1 MSTILNWTRTTSGT
15 HRVARVCAPVF
26 VMTLALSAC
35 GSDGDDEGT
44 PAASGAE
51 SAGGTACLE
60 GETIDFVVPYDPGG
74 GYDAY
79 ARLLAPYLEEEMGAT
94 VVVRNQPGAG
104 GLGAIAELANATE
117 PDGTTIA
124 ILNGGAAVGGT
135 LAGSAAAT
143 SFDIKELTYLA
154 RIGPD
159 PNVAVSSATGPYQ
172 SWEDVVEADSVRFGS
187 TGVNSSDYIGAN
199 VLGAAFDLNSEVIL
213 GFDGSAENEL
223 ALIRGDTDLMTGGA
237 SSRLP
242 SINSGETTPLL
253 VMSEERLEE
262 LPDVPSV
269 LEVDGLT
276 DEGRE
281 IVEAD
286 LGRSELSRVA
296 VAPPGMS
303 EELSTCLQ
311 TAFENVITSEEVIAE
326 GAETERPVLWL
337 SGDDALELVEQT
349 LDAPE
354 AYVTLL
360 QESLQ
365 E

>member
-1 MSTILNWTRTTSGT
+1 MSTSRTGIRGASSGR
-15 HRVARVCAPVF
+15 RVVRAFAPAV
-26 VMTLALSAC
+26 VLALALSAC
-35 GSDGDDEGT
+35 GAEDEE
-44 PAASGAE
+44 PVASGE
-51 SAGGTACLE
+51 GDAGGSACLE

-117 PDGTTIA
+117 PDGHTIA

-135 LAGSAAAT
+135 LAESAAAT
-143 SFDIKELTYLA
+143 SFDIRELTFLA
-154 RIGPD
+154 RVAPD
-159 PNVAVSSATGPYQ
+159 PNVAVTSASGPYQ
-172 SWEDVVEADSVRFGS
+172 TWEDVVEADEIRFGS

-199 VLGAAFDLNSEVIL
+199 VLSAAFDLNSEVVL
-213 GFDGSAENEL
+213 GFDGSAENEV
-223 ALIRGDTDLMTGGA
+223 AVIRGDVDIMTGGL

-242 SINSGETTPLL
+242 MINSGEMTPVLA
-253 VMSEERLEE
+253 MSEERLEE
-262 LPDVPSV
+262 LPDVPTV
-269 LEVDGLT
+269 LEQDLS
-276 DEGRE
+276 DEGLA

-286 LGRSELSRVA
+286 LKRNELSRVT

-303 EELSTCLQ
+303 EDLTNCLR
-311 TAFENVITSEEVIAE
+311 TAFENVLTSEEVITE
-326 GAETERPVLWL
+326 GAETERPVGWQ
-337 SGDDALELVEQT
+337 SGEDAAALVEEI

-360 QESLQ
+360 KESLQ